1 MNLEPFNAL
10 DKSLFLNK
18 KRNWTEFV
26 INVYFDFN
34 PEITGFYVQCDN
46 AMHLS
51 RIVLLNLA
59 DYGSLGHKCR

>member
-1 MNLEPFNAL
+1 MDLEPCNVL

-26 INVYFDFN
+26 ISVYFDFN

-51 RIVLLNLA
+51 HVVLLNSA
-59 DYGSLGHKCR
+59 DCRNLGSKRR

>member
-1 MNLEPFNAL
+1 ML
-10 DKSLFLNK
+10 DESLFLNK

-34 PEITGFYVQCDN
+34 PEITGFDVQCYN

-59 DYGSLGHKCR
+59 DYGSLGRKCR

>member
-1 MNLEPFNAL
+1 ML

-34 PEITGFYVQCDN
+34 PEITGFDVQCDN
-46 AMHLS
+46 SMHLS
-51 RIVLLNLA
+51 RIILLNLA
-59 DYGSLGHKCR
+59 DYWSLGCKCQ

>member
-1 MNLEPFNAL
+1 MDLEPFNVL

-46 AMHLS
+46 VMHLY

-59 DYGSLGHKCR
+59 DYGSLGCKHQ

>member
-1 MNLEPFNAL
+1 MLN
-10 DKSLFLNK
+10 KSLFLNK

-34 PEITGFYVQCDN
+34 PEITGFYVQCDH

-51 RIVLLNLA
+51 RIVLLN
-59 DYGSLGHKCR
+59 